1 MAQNL
6 IQTQEQKLQQIQK
19 LTQQQM
25 LQVRLTEMPLPELE
39 ESVKAEIDDNPAL
52 EVVSPDDAQPVY
64 DASDNSLFDND
75 EGNGTQDSSN
85 NGHSNNGNNND
96 DIDGDAFGNHDND
109 IDDDA
114 FDSHDEQFNREQ
126 DREERA
132 SALDDALE
140 GIGRDDEMPTAFQ
153 AGGTYA
159 DNGDGDSDSG
169 EMVWGDSSSF
179 YNKLNEQVGEQD
191 ITPKQRDIMEYI
203 IGSLD
208 DDGLLRK
215 SADSLCDELEL
226 FQNVECTPEEVK
238 EMMQLLKTFDPA
250 GIGAHDLR
258 ECLILQLRRRPKSR
272 MRDLAIEILTY
283 SYNDFIARHWEVLKK
298 NHHITDDDLDGFRHE
313 IMRLNP
319 KPGASLGEAEGRSM
333 QQITPDFIVDT
344 LDDGTIKMYLN
355 AGDVPELKVSPTFAD
370 MVETYR
376 NNRKGMSRQEKEAL
390 LYAKEK
396 VDKAQGYIDAIRQ
409 RRATLTKTMRAIID
423 WQRKFFLDG
432 DEADLKPMVLK
443 DIAAKTGLDISTVSR
458 VCNVKYVQ
466 TNWGI
471 FPLKFFFN
479 ISYTNENGEE
489 LSTRNIKATLKEI
502 VEGEDKKAPYSDDML
517 SKLMK
522 EKGYPIARR
531 TVSKYRE
538 QLAIPSAKQR
548 RE

>member
-1 MAQNL
+1 MKL
-6 IQTQEQKLQQIQK
+6 IQTQEQKLQQVQR
-19 LTQQQM
+19 LSQQQM
-25 LQVRLTEMPLPELE
+25 LQVHLLEMPLTELE
-39 ESVKAEIDDNPAL
+39 QSVNAELDDNPAL
-52 EVVSPDDAQPVY
+52 ETTSPEDVFEGVHVEGNDSTASYGDNSQS
-64 DASDNSLFDND
+64 ASGGEGSSDNDDFDARN
-75 EGNGTQDSSN
+75 E
-85 NGHSNNGNNND
+85 
-96 DIDGDAFGNHDND
+96 
-109 IDDDA
+109 
-114 FDSHDEQFNREQ
+114 
-126 DREERA
+126 REERD
-132 SALDDALE
+132 SALNDALE
-140 GIGRDDEMPTAFQ
+140 RIGGGDDDMPTAGYT
-153 AGGTYA
+153 GGSGA
-159 DNGDGDSDSG
+159 DSADYE
-169 EMVWGDSSSF
+169 EMVYGDTTSF
-179 YNKLNEQVGEQD
+179 YDKLKEQMGETELSEKD
-191 ITPKQRDIMEYI
+191 EEIMEYV

-215 SADSLCDELEL
+215 TADSLCDELEL

-502 VEGEDKKAPYSDDML
+502 VESEDKKAPYSDDML

>member
-1 MAQNL
+1 MAQEL
-6 IQTQEQKLQQIQK
+6 IQTQEQKLQQVQR

-25 LQVRLTEMPLPELE
+25 LQVKLTEMPVAELE
-39 ESVKAEIDDNPAL
+39 ENVKAELDDNPAL
-52 EVVSPDDAQPVY
+52 EVVSPDDGLDLTPLVSAH
-64 DASDNSLFDND
+64 SDDSNTPDDGDPDGANCNS
-75 EGNGTQDSSN
+75 NGTGGVDADDS
-85 NGHSNNGNNND
+85 D
-96 DIDGDAFGNHDND
+96 TDPAALQYDR
-109 IDDDA
+109 
-114 FDSHDEQFNREQ
+114 QQ

-132 SALDDALE
+132 SALDNALE
-140 GIGRDDEMPTAFQ
+140 GIGRDDEMPPSYQ
-153 AGGTYA
+153 PGGASGT
-159 DNGDGDSDSG
+159 DSSDYE
-169 EMVWGDSSSF
+169 EMVWGDSTSF
-179 YNKLNEQVGEQD
+179 YDKLKEQVGELD
-191 ITPKQRDIMEYI
+191 ITPKERDILEYI

-215 SADSLCDELEL
+215 SADSLCDELEI

-238 EMMQLLKTFDPA
+238 HMIQVLKTFDPA
-250 GIGAHDLR
+250 GIGAKDLR
-258 ECLILQLRRRPKSR
+258 ECLILQLQRRPQSR
-272 MRDLAIEILTY
+272 IRDLAIQILTY
-283 SYNDFIARHWEVLKK
+283 SYKDFIARHWEALKK
-298 NHHITDDDLDGFRHE
+298 NHHITDADLDDFRHE

-319 KPGASLGEAEGRSM
+319 KPGASLGEAEGRNM

-355 AGDVPELKVSPTFAD
+355 SGDVPDLKISPSFAE
-370 MVETYR
+370 MVDTYR

-432 DEADLKPMVLK
+432 DESDLRPMVLK
-443 DIAAKTGLDISTVSR
+443 DIAGKTGLDISTVSR

-471 FPLKFFFN
+471 YPLKFFFN
-479 ISYTNENGEE
+479 TSFTSENGEE
-489 LSTRNIKATLKEI
+489 LSSRNIKMALKDI
-502 VEGEDKKAPYSDDML
+502 VDHEDKKAPYSDDAL

-522 EKGYPIARR
+522 TKGYPIARR

-538 QLAIPSAKQR
+538 QMSIPSAKQR

>member
-1 MAQNL
+1 
-6 IQTQEQKLQQIQK
+6 
-19 LTQQQM
+19 M
-25 LQVRLTEMPLPELE
+25 L
-39 ESVKAEIDDNPAL
+39 
-52 EVVSPDDAQPVY
+52 
-64 DASDNSLFDND
+64 
-75 EGNGTQDSSN
+75 
-85 NGHSNNGNNND
+85 
-96 DIDGDAFGNHDND
+96 
-109 IDDDA
+109 
-114 FDSHDEQFNREQ
+114 
-126 DREERA
+126 
-132 SALDDALE
+132 
-140 GIGRDDEMPTAFQ
+140 
-153 AGGTYA
+153 
-159 DNGDGDSDSG
+159 
-169 EMVWGDSSSF
+169 
-179 YNKLNEQVGEQD
+179 
-191 ITPKQRDIMEYI
+191 
-203 IGSLD
+203 
-208 DDGLLRK
+208 
-215 SADSLCDELEL
+215 
-226 FQNVECTPEEVK
+226 
-238 EMMQLLKTFDPA
+238 
-250 GIGAHDLR
+250 
-258 ECLILQLRRRPKSR
+258 
-272 MRDLAIEILTY
+272 
-283 SYNDFIARHWEVLKK
+283 
-298 NHHITDDDLDGFRHE
+298 FR
-313 IMRLNP
+313 
-319 KPGASLGEAEGRSM
+319 S
-333 QQITPDFIVDT
+333 
-344 LDDGTIKMYLN
+344 
-355 AGDVPELKVSPTFAD
+355 GDVPELKVSPTFAD

-502 VEGEDKKAPYSDDML
+502 VENEDKKAPYSDDML